1 MCHSTC
7 GKATFTNRLLIP
19 NTSSSFVIGTTR
31 FRRSLICRPS
41 RSPMTVSVPTRRRF
55 FAGQNYRKL
64 RAECRKKKSLFV
76 DVAFPPTNQSLFLDT
91 QRNSDIVWRR
101 PGEISD
107 NPKLF
112 VEGAS
117 PNDVAQGIL
126 GNCWFVSAC
135 SALTHNDAMLAKVIP
150 EADDQE
156 WGDDKLYSGIFRFC
170 FWRFGEWIEVVV
182 DDLLPTK
189 NGKLLFAR
197 SKTPNEFWSAL
208 LEKAFAKLYGC
219 YENLVGGQLA
229 DALQDVSAGIAETI
243 NVHKFLGFDA
253 ESTVTDPD
261 GRLFQTL
268 RNAFDNQALIV
279 AAIAA
284 KNKEDIEKSLDCGLV
299 KGHAYAVTA
308 VRYIDLD
315 AKHRSYK
322 FFSTVERQ
330 MMIRL
335 QNPWGE
341 KEWNGPWADDS
352 PEWEQVGDVQKKEM
366 GITVDEDGEF
376 WMPWDEFVRYFTD
389 ISVCQIFN
397 TSMFSLHKR
406 FHESVF
412 FGQWSANGVKSGA
425 PQDRAGGCLNFSAS
439 FCCNPQY
446 RFDIEKGDGGEVII
460 ALTQK
465 EVCEGSKIREP
476 YVTIGMHVMKVENN
490 RKHRIHQAINPI
502 ATSDYAGSRSV
513 YLHLDNLEV
522 GRYVLIPTTFA
533 PKEQTQ
539 FMLRVFSPQH
549 TYPKLLKRDA
559 PTQGLLKCSQ
569 ATNVTKIRI
578 IDVKLAASRELYAY
592 CVVRSEKEKSRT
604 RTTEKTRDP
613 IWNEEFVFHR
623 KTQRQKYII
632 EVWEDRNMKDKLI
645 GRSVLN
651 GLIDND
657 RRTVELDLV
666 ANATKQ
672 KIGKTVVE
680 ISAYDDAMYL

>member
-1 MCHSTC
+1 
-7 GKATFTNRLLIP
+7 
-19 NTSSSFVIGTTR
+19 
-31 FRRSLICRPS
+31 
-41 RSPMTVSVPTRRRF
+41 MTVSGSRRRF
-55 FAGQNYRKL
+55 FASQNYRKL
-64 RAECRKKKSLFV
+64 RAECRRKKSLFV

-91 QRNSDIVWRR
+91 QRNSDIVWKR
-101 PGEISD
+101 PWEISED
-107 NPKLF
+107 PHLF

-117 PNDVAQGIL
+117 ANDVTQGIL

-135 SALTHNDAMLAKVIP
+135 SALTHNEAMLAKVIP
-150 EADDQE
+150 DAEDQE
-156 WGDDKLYSGIFRFC
+156 WAPDRPYAGIFRFC
-170 FWRFGEWIEVVV
+170 FWRFGEWIEVVI

-229 DALQDVSAGIAETI
+229 DALQDVSAGVAETI
-243 NVHKFLGFDA
+243 NVSKFLGFEADA
-253 ESTVTDPD
+253 TVSDHD

-268 RNAFDNQALIV
+268 KQAFEHQALIV

-308 VRYIDLD
+308 VRFVDLD
-315 AKHRSYK
+315 AKHGSYR

-341 KEWNGPWADDS
+341 KEWNGPWSDDS
-352 PEWEQVGDVQKKEM
+352 AEWEQVGDVQKKEM

-376 WMPWDEFVRYFTD
+376 WMPWDEFVRHFTD
-389 ISVCQIFN
+389 ISVCQLFN

-412 FGQWSANGVKSGA
+412 FDEWTTNGVKSGA
-425 PQDRAGGCLNFSAS
+425 PGDRAGGCLNFSAT

-446 RFDIEKGDGGEVII
+446 RFDVQKGDGGEVMV

-465 EVCEGSKIREP
+465 EVCEGSKVREP

-490 RKHRIHQAINPI
+490 RRHRIHQAVTPV

-513 YLHLDNLEV
+513 YLHLTNLEP

-533 PKEQTQ
+533 PREQTHY
-539 FMLRVFSPQH
+539 MLRVFSPHH
-549 TYPKLLKRDA
+549 TNPKLLKKDA
-559 PTQGLLKCSQ
+559 PAQGFFKCSQ
-569 ATNVTKIRI
+569 ATNVTKISVV
-578 IDVKLAASRELYAY
+578 DAKLVFPREMCAY
-592 CVVRSEKEKSRT
+592 CVVVSEKEKSRT
-604 RTTEKTRDP
+604 RSTDKAREWSWHED
-613 IWNEEFVFHR
+613 FVFHR
-623 KTQRQKYII
+623 KTQRQTYVV
-632 EVWEDRNMKDKLI
+632 ELWEARHLKDRLV
-645 GRSVLN
+645 GRATLN
-651 GLIDND
+651 ALIDND
-657 RRTVELDLV
+657 RRTVELDLQ
-666 ANATKQ
+666 ANGSKQ
-672 KIGKTVVE
+672 RIGKITVE
-680 ISAYDDAMYL
+680 ISTYDDPMYI